1 MYLMLE
7 KGFNLL
13 FVFVLITSVGNQ
25 TEGGKSLNEEVVLSV
40 VRSVSFFS
48 LSKHHKLHNTSK
60 Q

>member
-1 MYLMLE
+1 MLE